1 MAVEYVWM
9 HVLDGS
15 SLGAILLFYGAAA
28 SFVIQNEDVRH
39 CLSVVSRRAAVLL
52 WPRCRSAAP
61 VHVAFVDV
69 FFADAMCSLS
79 KVFFDW
85 GMIWTIAYYH
95 PNPVPQSYGSVVF
108 PSLGAS
114 LPYIIRARQCILCW
128 AEGKMNNDPNRYLHL
143 LNCLKYST
151 SLFPLC
157 ISAYQKTMG
166 GTVDDQY
173 RVERI
178 LVIFLAI
185 NAGYSFAWDVV
196 MDWGMAQNPSCSCKG
211 NASGEHISTIESF
224 LRPRLRFGVYASFSI
239 LILDGILRGSWMLRF
254 YENALFSSVDVYVF
268 TTQFLEVF
276 RRGIWNL
283 LRVDWEMVKQIQKRK
298 GKEKDMPNPKPLD
311 PGDSDTVPL
320 VLI

>member
-1 MAVEYVWM
+1 
-9 HVLDGS
+9 
-15 SLGAILLFYGAAA
+15 
-28 SFVIQNEDVRH
+28 
-39 CLSVVSRRAAVLL
+39 
-52 WPRCRSAAP
+52 
-61 VHVAFVDV
+61 
-69 FFADAMCSLS
+69 
-79 KVFFDW
+79 
-85 GMIWTIAYYH
+85 
-95 PNPVPQSYGSVVF
+95 
-108 PSLGAS
+108 
-114 LPYIIRARQCILCW
+114 
-128 AEGKMNNDPNRYLHL
+128 
-143 LNCLKYST
+143 
-151 SLFPLC
+151 
-157 ISAYQKTMG
+157 MG